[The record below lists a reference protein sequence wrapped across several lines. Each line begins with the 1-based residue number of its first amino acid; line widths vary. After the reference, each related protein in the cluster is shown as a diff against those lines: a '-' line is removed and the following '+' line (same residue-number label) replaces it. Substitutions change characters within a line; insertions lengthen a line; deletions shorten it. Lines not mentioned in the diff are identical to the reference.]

1 MNHAKTFG
9 SIVIGLIAGS
19 CVNMAF
25 VMLNVKILF
34 PTEISFEDSK
44 AFGEY
49 ISTLPWLAFV
59 VVWLAHLG
67 QTAVGGY
74 AAAILTK
81 QAMPVYIVAVL
92 TMIGTVVN
100 QLNLPAP
107 QWTWLEVL
115 LHPVVAIF
123 IVHCTIP
130 QKSDTK
136 RG

>member
-1 MNHAKTFG
+1 
-9 SIVIGLIAGS
+9 
-19 CVNMAF
+19 MAI

-49 ISTLPWLAFV
+49 ISTLPRLAFV

-81 QAMPVYIVAVL
+81 RAMPVYIVAVL

-107 QWTWLEVL
+107 LWTWFEIL
-115 LHPVVAIF
+115 LHPIVSIF

-130 QKSDTK
+130 QKRDTK
-136 RG
+136 KG